1 MIVGGSCHDRAMTS
15 TNSPLVTIIT
25 LLLGLF
31 LGLAIGFLLWRKGAA
46 NGTSSIVE
54 LTEQLNAARA
64 ERDLYKSERDNAM
77 ADTKLAG
84 ELEAMKTAMEKLQ
97 KEASEADRRRI
108 DAESDIRAQVRAM
121 STHNESLVAQ
131 TKAIAGALS
140 NAATRGKFG
149 EAQLELMLEN
159 AGLRKGIEFTA
170 QRSMTD
176 ADSSGIPDI
185 TVKMPGGTKLFI
197 DSKFPF
203 DRFIEAH
210 EEEDPDLR
218 KALFMEHRKDLTK
231 HVETLAK
238 RGYQDSQDSP
248 DFVILFVPFESLLT
262 EALRVDPLFLQNAFK
277 HNVTI
282 ATPTSM
288 MALLRTIGN
297 VYSRNAV
304 ARNAEDISKS
314 AGAFMKDLT
323 RLHERIIKVGSAIN
337 SLSKAYAELVPTAES
352 TVKRAAAK
360 ILSYGVSGDKDK
372 LALPYPDAPAE
383 VRELR
388 NSEIAAEDDF
398 IDAEE
403 VKEDE

>member
-1 MIVGGSCHDRAMTS
+1 
-15 TNSPLVTIIT
+15 
-25 LLLGLF
+25 
-31 LGLAIGFLLWRKGAA
+31 
-46 NGTSSIVE
+46 
-54 LTEQLNAARA
+54 
-64 ERDLYKSERDNAM
+64 
-77 ADTKLAG
+77 
-84 ELEAMKTAMEKLQ
+84 
-97 KEASEADRRRI
+97 
-108 DAESDIRAQVRAM
+108 M

-140 NAATRGKFG
+140 NSATRGKFG
-149 EAQLELMLEN
+149 EAQLELMLEE
-159 AGLRKGIEFTA
+159 AGLRKDIEFTA
-170 QRSMTD
+170 QRSTTD
-176 ADSSGIPDI
+176 SDSSGIPDV
-185 TVKMPGGTKLFI
+185 TVKMPGGTQLFI

-210 EEEDPDLR
+210 EEEDTQKR
-218 KALFMEHRKDLTK
+218 EALFVEHKKDLSK
-231 HVETLAK
+231 HVESLAK

-262 EALRVDPLFLQNAFK
+262 EALRVDPLFLEKAFK
-277 HNVTI
+277 LNVTI

-314 AGAFMKDLT
+314 AAAFMKDLT
-323 RLHERIIKVGSAIN
+323 LLHSRIIKVGSAIN
-337 SLSKAYAELVPTAES
+337 SLSKAYAELIPTAES

-372 LALPYPDAPAE
+372 LALAYPDAPAQ
-383 VRELR
+383 VRELK
-388 NSEIAAEDDF
+388 NGEVAAEDDF

-403 VKEDE
+403 VKEEQ

>member
-1 MIVGGSCHDRAMTS
+1 MTTMTTATS
-15 TNSPLVTIIT
+15 TDSPLVTIIT
-25 LLLGLF
+25 LLIGLI
-31 LGLAIGFLLWRKGAA
+31 LGLAIGFILWRKGAG
-46 NGTSSIVE
+46 NNSSSSAE
-54 LTEQLNAARA
+54 LTQVTEQLNAARA

-84 ELEAMKTAMEKLQ
+84 ELEAMKSAMEKLQ
-97 KEASEADRRRI
+97 KEAGDADRRRI
-108 DAESDIRAQVRAM
+108 EAESDIRAQVRAM
-121 STHNESLVAQ
+121 STHNESLVVQ

-140 NAATRGKFG
+140 KSATRGKFG
-149 EAQLELMLEN
+149 EAQLELMLED
-159 AGLRKGIEFTA
+159 AGLRKDIEFTA
-170 QRSMTD
+170 QRSTTD
-176 ADSSGIPDI
+176 SDSSGIPDI

-210 EEEDPDLR
+210 EEEEDADAR
-218 KALFMEHRKDLTK
+218 EALFIEHRKDLK
-231 HVETLAK
+231 NHVESLAK
-238 RGYQDSQDSP
+238 RGYHDSQDSP

-277 HNVTI
+277 LNVTI

-314 AGAFMKDLT
+314 AASFMKDLT
-323 RLHERIIKVGSAIN
+323 LLHSRIVKVGGAIN
-337 SLSKAYAELVPTAES
+337 SLSKAYAELIPTAES

-372 LALPYPDAPAE
+372 LALAYPDAPAE
-383 VRELR
+383 VRELK
-388 NSEIAAEDDF
+388 NSEIVAEDDF

>member
-1 MIVGGSCHDRAMTS
+1 MNS
-15 TNSPLVTIIT
+15 TDSPLVTIIT
-25 LLLGLF
+25 LLIGLI
-31 LGLAIGFLLWRKGAA
+31 LGLAIGFLFWRKGAA
-46 NGTSSIVE
+46 NDTSSTVE

-64 ERDLYKSERDNAM
+64 ERDLYKSERNNAM

-97 KEASEADRRRI
+97 KEAAEADRRRI

-149 EAQLELMLEN
+149 EAQLELMLEA

-170 QRSMTD
+170 QRSTTD
-176 ADSSGIPDI
+176 SDSSGIPDI

-203 DRFIEAH
+203 DRFIEAN
-210 EEEDPDLR
+210 EEEDADLR
-218 KALFMEHRKDLTK
+218 KALFVEHRKDLTK
-231 HVETLAK
+231 HVESLAK

-262 EALRVDPLFLQNAFK
+262 EALRVDPLFLENAFK
-277 HNVTI
+277 LNVTI

-323 RLHERIIKVGSAIN
+323 RLHERIIKVGGAIN
-337 SLSKAYAELVPTAES
+337 SLSKAYAELIPTAES

-372 LALPYPDAPAE
+372 LALAYPDAPSE
-383 VRELR
+383 VRELK

>member
-1 MIVGGSCHDRAMTS
+1 MNS
-15 TNSPLVTIIT
+15 TDSPLLTIIT
-25 LLLGLF
+25 LLIGLI

-46 NGTSSIVE
+46 NGTSSTVE

-84 ELEAMKTAMEKLQ
+84 ELESMKTAMEKLQ
-97 KEASEADRRRI
+97 KEAAEADRRRI

-203 DRFIEAH
+203 DRFIEAN
-210 EEEDPDLR
+210 EEEDADLR
-218 KALFMEHRKDLTK
+218 NALFIEHRKDLTK

-262 EALRVDPLFLQNAFK
+262 EALRVDPLFLENAFK
-277 HNVTI
+277 LNVTI

-337 SLSKAYAELVPTAES
+337 SLSKAYAELIPTAES

-372 LALPYPDAPAE
+372 LALAYPDAPSE
-383 VRELR
+383 VRELK
-388 NSEIAAEDDF
+388 NNEIAAEDDF

-403 VKEDE
+403 VKEGE

>member
-1 MIVGGSCHDRAMTS
+1 MNS
-15 TNSPLVTIIT
+15 TDSPLVTIIT
-25 LLLGLF
+25 LLIGLI
-31 LGLAIGFLLWRKGAA
+31 LGLAIGYILWRRGAS
-46 NGTSSIVE
+46 NGGASSIE

-84 ELEAMKTAMEKLQ
+84 ELEAMKAAMEKLQ
-97 KEASEADRRRI
+97 KEAGDIDRRRI
-108 DAESDIRAQVRAM
+108 DAESDFKAQIRAM

-140 NAATRGKFG
+140 NPAKRGKFG
-149 EAQLELMLEN
+149 EAQLELMLED
-159 AGLRKGIEFTA
+159 AGLRKDIEFTA
-170 QRSMTD
+170 QRGITD

-210 EEEDPDLR
+210 EEEDADAR
-218 KALFMEHRKDLTK
+218 EALFTEHRKDLSK
-231 HVETLAK
+231 HVEILAR

-262 EALRVDPLFLQNAFK
+262 EALRVDPLFLEKAFK
-277 HNVTI
+277 LNVTI

-304 ARNAEDISKS
+304 ARNAEEISRS
-314 AGAFMKDLT
+314 AAAFMRDLT

-337 SLSKAYAELVPTAES
+337 SLSKAYADLIPTAES

-372 LALPYPDAPAE
+372 LALAYPDAPAE
-383 VRELR
+383 VRELK
-388 NSEIAAEDDF
+388 NSEITAEDDF

>member
-1 MIVGGSCHDRAMTS
+1 MSSAVVAILT
-15 TNSPLVTIIT
+15 LIIG
-25 LLLGLF
+25 LLIGIALGF
-31 LGLAIGFLLWRKGAA
+31 FVASRR
-46 NGTSSIVE
+46 TSSSGASDSD
-54 LTEQLNAARA
+54 LASARA

-77 ADTKLAG
+77 AGSKLAT
-84 ELEAMKTAMEKLQ
+84 EVEAMKVAMEKLQ
-97 KEASEADRRRI
+97 KEAADADRRRI
-108 DAESDIRAQVRAM
+108 EAESDIRTQVRAM

-140 NAATRGKFG
+140 NSQTRGKFG
-149 EAQLELMLEN
+149 EAQLELMLED
-159 AGLRKGIEFTA
+159 AGLRKDIEFTA
-170 QRSMTD
+170 QRSTTD

-210 EEEDPDLR
+210 EEEDADAR
-218 KALFMEHRKDLTK
+218 EALFTEHRKDLAK

-238 RGYQDSQDSP
+238 RGYHDSQDSP

-262 EALRVDPLFLQNAFK
+262 EALRVDPLFLEKAFK
-277 HNVTI
+277 LNVTV

-314 AGAFMKDLT
+314 AALFMKDLT

-337 SLSKAYAELVPTAES
+337 SLSKAYAELIPTAES

-372 LALPYPDAPAE
+372 LALAYPDAPAE
-383 VRELR
+383 VRELK
-388 NSEIAAEDDF
+388 NSEITAEDDF

>member
-1 MIVGGSCHDRAMTS
+1 MTS

-25 LLLGLF
+25 LMIGLILGLV
-31 LGLAIGFLLWRKGAA
+31 IGFLIWRRGSS
-46 NGTSSIVE
+46 GTSINSTD
-54 LTEQLNAARA
+54 LTEQLSAARA
-64 ERDLYKSERDNAM
+64 ERDLYKSERDNAV
-77 ADTKLAG
+77 AGSKLAG
-84 ELEAMKTAMEKLQ
+84 ELEAMKGAMEKLQ
-97 KEASEADRRRI
+97 KEAGDADRRRI
-108 DAESDIRAQVRAM
+108 EAESDIRAQVRAM

-131 TKAIAGALS
+131 TKAIAGALT

-159 AGLRKGIEFTA
+159 AGLRKDIEYTA
-170 QRSMTD
+170 QRSTTD

-210 EEEDPDLR
+210 EEEDSDAR
-218 KALFMEHRKDLTK
+218 EALFAEHRKDLFN
-231 HVETLAK
+231 HVQTLAK
-238 RGYQDSQDSP
+238 RGYHASQDSP

-262 EALRVDPLFLQNAFK
+262 EALRVDPLFLENAFK
-277 HNVTI
+277 LNVTI

-314 AGAFMKDLT
+314 AASFMKDLT
-323 RLHERIIKVGSAIN
+323 LLHSRIIKVGAAIN
-337 SLSKAYAELVPTAES
+337 SLSKAYSELIPTAES

-372 LALPYPDAPAE
+372 LALAYPDAPAQ
-383 VRELR
+383 VREIK

>member
-25 LLLGLF
+25 LILGLF

-46 NGTSSIVE
+46 NGTSSTVE

-149 EAQLELMLEN
+149 EAQLELMLEE

-231 HVETLAK
+231 HVEILAK

-262 EALRVDPLFLQNAFK
+262 EALRVDPLFLEKAFK
-277 HNVTI
+277 LNVTI

-314 AGAFMKDLT
+314 ADVFMKELT

-337 SLSKAYAELVPTAES
+337 SLSKAYAELIPTAES

-372 LALPYPDAPAE
+372 LALAYPDAPAE
-383 VRELR
+383 VRELK
-388 NSEIAAEDDF
+388 NNEIAAEDDF